1 MTKGRKTIKR
11 TLIFSTVAVI
21 IVASI
26 AGWNIYNRIFA
37 PNLQMGNRLTTYLLI
52 PTGADLNTV
61 TDSLTKN
68 NLLKDY
74 QTYMW
79 VAEKMHYPSYVKPGR
94 YLLRNGMNNKELISL
109 LRSGR
114 QSPVRVT
121 FNNIRTI
128 EQLAGRISRLLESDS
143 ASIVNI
149 FRNDSLLQKNGLNTF
164 NSISILIPNT
174 YEMYWNTSA
183 IQFYERM
190 NKEYHRF
197 WNEKRT
203 AELKEINLTQQEVTI
218 IASIVEQETKL
229 NKEKPVV
236 AGVYI
241 NRYRK
246 GWKLE
251 ADPTLVYAV
260 GDFSI
265 QRVLNEYKEIDS
277 PYNTYMY
284 AGLPP
289 GPICIPEIPTIDAVL
304 NYVKHDY
311 YFFCAKDDFSGYHAF
326 ANSYNEHLLNAKRFH
341 IALTR
346 RGIMN

>member
-1 MTKGRKTIKR
+1 MTKKKGTLKR
-11 TLIFSTVAVI
+11 ALIFITIAVI
-21 IVASI
+21 VVASI

-37 PNLQMGNRLTTYLLI
+37 PNVQLGNRLTTYLLI
-52 PTGADLNTV
+52 PTGADFSTV
-61 TDSLTKN
+61 TDSLSKN
-68 NLLKDY
+68 NFIKN
-74 QTYMW
+74 QETYHW
-79 VAEKMHYPSYVKPGR
+79 VAEKMHYPSNVKPGR
-94 YLLRNGMNNKELISL
+94 YLLHKGMNNKELISL
-109 LRSGR
+109 LRSGK
-114 QSPVRVT
+114 QAPVKVT
-121 FNNIRTI
+121 FNNLRTL
-128 EQLAGRISRLLESDS
+128 EQLAGRISGLLESDS

-149 FRNDSLLQKNGLNTF
+149 FRSDSLLKKNGLNTF

-183 IQFYERM
+183 AQFYERM

-197 WNEKRT
+197 WNEKRK
-203 AELKEINLTQQEVTI
+203 ASLKEINLNRQEVAV

-260 GDFSI
+260 GDFTI
-265 QRVLNEYKEIDS
+265 RRVLNEYKEIDS

-284 AGLPP
+284 MGLPP
-289 GPICIPEIPTIDAVL
+289 GPICIPEISSIDAVL
-304 NYVKHDY
+304 NYAKHDY

-326 ANSYNEHLLNAKRFH
+326 ANTYSEHLLNAKRFH